1 MDSKQLFKIDP
12 FYKINPFH
20 KVIIINNQ
28 NDIYTLF
35 KKHIQNKD
43 KVYLKY
49 IQHLLENRLKELI

>member
-12 FYKINPFH
+12 FYEINPFH

-28 NDIYTLF
+28 NDIYTVF
-35 KKHIQNKD
+35 KKHIKDKD

-49 IQHLLENRLKELI
+49 IQQLLENRLKELM

>member
-12 FYKINPFH
+12 FYEINPFY
-20 KVIIINNQ
+20 KVIINN

-49 IQHLLENRLKELI
+49 IQTLLENRLKELI